1 MPTNSPASSCTGL
14 LLAAGSGSRF
24 DPAGVQDKLLQRLP
38 DGRSIATASASNL
51 IAALSRVVAV
61 VRPGATALAQELAS
75 IGCEV
80 IVCDDAA
87 TGMASSLVRGLTH
100 TIDSQGW
107 VIALADMPLVQP
119 DTIAALAT
127 AVTHGADIAVPTY
140 HGLHG
145 NPVGFARTH
154 LAYLLKLTGD
164 AGARSLLQKFFVTEV
179 VVEDAGVR
187 RDIDTPA
194 DLQRITA

>member
-1 MPTNSPASSCTGL
+1 MSTISSSPSCTGL

-24 DPAGVQDKLLQRLP
+24 DPDGVQNKLLQVLP
-38 DGRSIATASASNL
+38 DGRSVAATSAANL
-51 IAALSRVVAV
+51 LAVLSRVVAI
-61 VRPGATALAQELAS
+61 VRPGAATLAQELAEA
-75 IGCEV
+75 GCEV
-80 IVCDDAA
+80 IVCENAA
-87 TGMASSLVRGLTH
+87 AGMASSLVRGLTH
-100 TIDSQGW
+100 TIASNGW

-119 DTIAALAT
+119 ATIAALAT
-127 AVTHGADIAVPTY
+127 AVAQGADIAVPTY

-164 AGARSLLQKFFVTEV
+164 EGARSLLQKFFVTEV

-187 RDIDTPA
+187 RDIDTPS